1 VTNLE
6 HPEIGASDITAL
18 ISIEDEGVS
27 ERQAEPVSVLE
38 NCVVFQSKTQSFQYS
53 ICPEVQSEVNK
64 GCRGSCVL
72 VEERVS
78 PNAAAR
84 GLCCRGNVQE

>member
-1 VTNLE
+1 LRNLAQQ
-6 HPEIGASDITAL
+6 EIGASDVTAL

-27 ERQAEPVSVLE
+27 ERQAEPVSLLE
-38 NCVVFQSKTQSFQYS
+38 NCVVFESQTQSYQYS
-53 ICPEVQSEVNK
+53 ICPEVQSEANR
-64 GCRGSCVL
+64 GFRGSCVL

-78 PNAAAR
+78 PNAAGR